1 MGHSMEYDSKEAEQH
16 KYNLALSKQL
26 YTEIHNKI
34 LKLEK
39 PQLIQVMLTVAK
51 ALTDRTQEVHH
62 KTEMGKIVKHH
73 KLGKTGYEEIVD
85 EHGHKMVVKE
95 DQKQMRNSDITYTS

>member
-1 MGHSMEYDSKEAEQH
+1 VEYDSKEAEQH

-51 ALTDRTQEVHH
+51 ALTDRTVEVHH
-62 KTEMGKIVKHH
+62 KNEMDFYCPISQERQGTKRSS
-73 KLGKTGYEEIVD
+73 
-85 EHGHKMVVKE
+85 
-95 DQKQMRNSDITYTS
+95 MRKVIR

>member
-1 MGHSMEYDSKEAEQH
+1 MEYDSKEAEQH

-51 ALTDRTQEVHH
+51 ALSDRTTEVHH
-62 KTEMGKIVKHH
+62 KNEMGKIVKHH
-73 KLGKTGYEEIVD
+73 KLGKTGYEEIID
-85 EHGHKMVVKE
+85 EEGHKMIVKE
-95 DQKQMRNSDITYTS
+95 EHKQYRNSDITYTS

>member
-1 MGHSMEYDSKEAEQH
+1 MEYDSKEAEQQ
-16 KYNLALSKQL
+16 KYNLALSRQL

-51 ALTDRTQEVHH
+51 ALSDRDWE
-62 KTEMGKIVKHH
+62 
-73 KLGKTGYEEIVD
+73 
-85 EHGHKMVVKE
+85 
-95 DQKQMRNSDITYTS
+95 TYSMMII

>member
-1 MGHSMEYDSKEAEQH
+1 VEYDSKEAEQH

-62 KTEMGKIVKHH
+62 KSEMGKIVKHH

-85 EHGHKMVVKE
+85 EEGHKMVVKE
-95 DQKQMRNSDITYTS
+95 EHKQYRNSDITYTS

>member
-1 MGHSMEYDSKEAEQH
+1 MEYDSKEAEQQ

-51 ALTDRTQEVHH
+51 ALTDRTTEVHH
-62 KTEMGKIVKHH
+62 KSEMGKIVHHH
-73 KLGKTGYEEIVD
+73 KLGKTGYEEIID
-85 EHGHKMVVKE
+85 EEGRKMVVKE
-95 DQKQMRNSDITYTS
+95 EHKQYRNSDITYTS

>member
-1 MGHSMEYDSKEAEQH
+1 MEYDSKEAEQH

-51 ALTDRTQEVHH
+51 ALTDRVGAHEGHH
-62 KTEMGKIVKHH
+62 KAEMGKIVKHH
-73 KLGKTGYEEIVD
+73 KLGKTGYEEIID
-85 EHGHKMVVKE
+85 EEGHKMIVKE
-95 DQKQMRNSDITYTS
+95 EHKQYRNSDITYTS

>member
-1 MGHSMEYDSKEAEQH
+1 MEYDSKEAEQQ

-62 KTEMGKIVKHH
+62 KSEMGKIVKHH

-85 EHGHKMVVKE
+85 EEGHKMVVKE
-95 DQKQMRNSDITYTS
+95 EHKQYRNSDITYTS